1 VPETPTNNCR
11 ASDDEVL
18 ALLKDI
24 SAKLTD
30 MTSAFVLNDLH
41 KPDFDGHRKAHLT
54 MIKDAE
60 IMDGYKRGITK
71 KIIAW
76 LAVGALGMLASGF
89 IAQVSWHLK

>member
-1 VPETPTNNCR
+1 MPETPTSNRR

-24 SAKLTD
+24 DAKLTD

-71 KIIAW
+71 KIVGW
-76 LAVGALGMLASGF
+76 LAVGAMGMLASGF
-89 IAQVSWHLK
+89 IAQVSGHLK